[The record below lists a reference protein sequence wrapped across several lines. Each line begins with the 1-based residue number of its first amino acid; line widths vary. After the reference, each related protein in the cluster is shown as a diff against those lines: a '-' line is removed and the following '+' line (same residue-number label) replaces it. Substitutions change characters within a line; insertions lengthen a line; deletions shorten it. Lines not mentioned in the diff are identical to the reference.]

1 MKKEDLKATWFV
13 ILIVIQVIAV
23 ICVLRGLGSEDKQD
37 NIIISKYRQYGKV
50 IAEIKVDAKECNAAE
65 K

>member
-1 MKKEDLKATWFV
+1 MKKEDIKATWFV

-37 NIIISKYRQYGKV
+37 NIRFKR
-50 IAEIKVDAKECNAAE
+50 
-65 K
+65 